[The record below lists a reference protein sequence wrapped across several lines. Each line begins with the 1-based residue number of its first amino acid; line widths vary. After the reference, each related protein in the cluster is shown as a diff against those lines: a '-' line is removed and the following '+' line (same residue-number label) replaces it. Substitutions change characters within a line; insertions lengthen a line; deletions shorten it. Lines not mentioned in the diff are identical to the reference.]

1 MSNSE
6 ESDVASE
13 LDNKIDENN
22 DDTSEAESGDD
33 GEESATKVSD
43 DLEQDDNDRLEASAT
58 KASDDL
64 DKDGS
69 DDKVV
74 TWQDLV
80 CIAGKLLRPQ
90 HFS

>member
-13 LDNKIDENN
+13 LGNKIEEEN

-33 GEESATKVSD
+33 AEGSAAKAPD
-43 DLEQDDNDRLEASAT
+43 DLE
-58 KASDDL
+58 
-64 DKDGS
+64 KDGS

-80 CIAGKLLRPQ
+80 SITGRLVIPQ
-90 HFS
+90 NFVTNIKYRYLGSNGYSM

>member
-6 ESDVASE
+6 ESDVASG
-13 LDNKIDENN
+13 LDNKAEEDN
-22 DDTSEAESGDD
+22 DDTSEAESGEDV
-33 GEESATKVSD
+33 EESA
-43 DLEQDDNDRLEASAT
+43 E

-64 DKDGS
+64 KKDG

-80 CIAGKLLRPQ
+80 CIIENW
-90 HFS
+90 